1 MSKDAFDPFNPNSFP
16 HLTPEAYKSMI
27 DGIIFH
33 ENLHKEYN
41 MAKQVSAK
49 KQEKIDDARIEKQ
62 YGLRCGGIQ
71 IDIMDISKVFRE
83 GQKAIDNGA
92 DDATL
97 GQAIFDFVQTIR
109 KN

>member
-1 MSKDAFDPFNPNSFP
+1 
-16 HLTPEAYKSMI
+16 
-27 DGIIFH
+27 
-33 ENLHKEYN
+33 

-49 KQEKIDDARIEKQ
+49 KQKKIDDARIDKQ
-62 YGLRCGGIQ
+62 YGLRCSGIQ